1 MIDALELGMVG
12 AGVTIGGVPAGAKVL
27 PGTLGG
33 LLLGRLGGL
42 LLGRL
47 GGLLLGRLGGLLLGR
62 LGGLLLGRLG
72 GLLLGRLGGLL
83 LGLVVRG
90 FVLVC
95 AKRIGSAA
103 TQIPMMPKNF
113 ISLI

>member
-27 PGTLGG
+27 PGT
-33 LLLGRLGGL
+33 LGGL

>member
-12 AGVTIGGVPAGAKVL
+12 AGVTIGGVPAGAKLL

-33 LLLGRLGGL
+33 LLLD
-42 LLGRL
+42 
-47 GGLLLGRLGGLLLGR
+47 
-62 LGGLLLGRLG
+62 RLG

-83 LGLVVRG
+83 LGLVVPG

>member
-1 MIDALELGMVG
+1 VGTGVIDALELGIVG
-12 AGVTIGGVPAGAKVL
+12 AGVMIGGVPAGAKVL

-42 LLGRL
+42 LLG
-47 GGLLLGRLGGLLLGR
+47 
-62 LGGLLLGRLG
+62 
-72 GLLLGRLGGLL
+72 
-83 LGLVVRG
+83 LVFRG

-95 AKRIGSAA
+95 AKRTGSAA

>member
-1 MIDALELGMVG
+1 VGTGVIDALELGMVG
-12 AGVTIGGVPAGAKVL
+12 AGVTIGGVPAGAKLL
-27 PGTLGG
+27 PGT
-33 LLLGRLGGL
+33 LGGL

>member
-1 MIDALELGMVG
+1 VGTGVIDALELGMVG
-12 AGVTIGGVPAGAKVL
+12 AGVMIGGVPAGAKAL
-27 PGTLGG
+27 PGT
-33 LLLGRLGGL
+33 
-42 LLGRL
+42 
-47 GGLLLGRLGGLLLGR
+47 

-95 AKRIGSAA
+95 AKRTGSAA

>member
-1 MIDALELGMVG
+1 VGTGVIDALELGMVG
-12 AGVTIGGVPAGAKVL
+12 AGVTIGGVPAGAKLL
-27 PGTLGG
+27 PGT
-33 LLLGRLGGL
+33 
-42 LLGRL
+42 
-47 GGLLLGRLGGLLLGR
+47 
-62 LGGLLLGRLG
+62 LG

>member
-1 MIDALELGMVG
+1 VGTGVIDALELGMVG
-12 AGVTIGGVPAGAKVL
+12 AGVTIGGVPAGAKLL
-27 PGTLGG
+27 PGT
-33 LLLGRLGGL
+33 
-42 LLGRL
+42 
-47 GGLLLGRLGGLLLGR
+47 

>member
-1 MIDALELGMVG
+1 VGTGVIDALELGMVG
-12 AGVTIGGVPAGAKVL
+12 AGVTIGGVPAGAKLL
-27 PGTLGG
+27 PGT
-33 LLLGRLGGL
+33 
-42 LLGRL
+42 L

>member
-1 MIDALELGMVG
+1 VGTGVIDALELGMVG
-12 AGVTIGGVPAGAKVL
+12 AGVMIGGVPAGAKVL

-72 GLLLGRLGGLL
+72 GLLLGLA
-83 LGLVVRG
+83 VRG

-95 AKRIGSAA
+95 AKRTGSAA